1 MANHYIKNCKYSKG
15 SQNWLTDTVSDQYNL
30 ITGFWGKQ
38 IDSASQ
44 AVSSA
49 VSGSPVKTGTDG
61 WAKYF
66 WDTKN
71 KIITYVKNSGGS
83 KVTVRPSNSAYD
95 HLVKNIKWADSTPS
109 AMNSQRGKPAPVTT
123 TAIAPIAEVTP
134 PWLQEEKGI
143 VGKSVD
149 YAKENPLIV
158 GGTAVGILG
167 AIAGIIMLRNRDE
180 EEMGMGMIPAG
191 SGNNPTFFY
200 EIVGDQVMVK
210 PHSGHH
216 SFDDIGKR
224 VFFTEQEA
232 YQAGMN
238 HLASLGSQNLF

>member
-1 MANHYIKNCKYSKG
+1 MANHYIKNCKYAKG
-15 SQNWLTDTVSDQYNL
+15 SQNWFTDTVSDQYNL
-30 ITGFWGKQ
+30 VTGFWGKK

-44 AVSSA
+44 AISST

-83 KVTVRPSNSAYD
+83 KVTVKPSNSAYD

-109 AMNSQRGKPAPVTT
+109 AMSSQQGRPAPVTT
-123 TAIAPIAEVTP
+123 TALAPITETP
-134 PWLQEEKGI
+134 SWLKEEKGI
-143 VGKSVD
+143 IGKSVD

-158 GGTAVGILG
+158 GGTAMGLI
-167 AIAGIIMLRNRDE
+167 AIPVLISMLSRSGDVVAGQ
-180 EEMGMGMIPAG
+180 MIPAG